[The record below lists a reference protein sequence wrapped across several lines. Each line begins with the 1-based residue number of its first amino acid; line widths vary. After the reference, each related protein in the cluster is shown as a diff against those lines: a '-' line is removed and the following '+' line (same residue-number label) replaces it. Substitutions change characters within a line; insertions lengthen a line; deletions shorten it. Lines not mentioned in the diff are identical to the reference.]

1 MVTWLGELLFIFK
14 MLPDIGFLRCMGL
27 GGEGPTIQFF
37 LFGKKRNSKSRIRL
51 FRMSSSV
58 SLEMHHGLLDLQSTR
73 AEHLKTHKATSACF
87 I

>member
-37 LFGKKRNSKSRIRL
+37 FLGKKKLQIKNSV
-51 FRMSSSV
+51 V
-58 SLEMHHGLLDLQSTR
+58 SYEQF
-73 AEHLKTHKATSACF
+73 CF
-87 I
+87 FGNAPWTVGPTEYES